1 MDFQSA
7 AQALNH
13 ISSEVEKVVLGK
25 RSIVRQMIACLAA
38 GGHLLLEDVPGVGKT
53 TMAMALAKASG
64 LDYKRIS
71 FTPDTMPSD
80 VTGFTMY
87 DREQNRF
94 EYRPGVVMCNL
105 LLADEI
111 NRASPKTQSSL
122 LEVMEE
128 SMVTV
133 DGTPHMV
140 PSPFLVIATQNPIG
154 FVGTHPLPEAQMD
167 RFLMRLSMGYP
178 SQEDE
183 IAMIAGRQL
192 TNPMDDV
199 RQVASPASVLSIR
212 QVTRQIHLTED
223 IHKYIVEIVS
233 KTREEPMLAL
243 GASPRASLALMR
255 TAQAAA
261 LLEGRD
267 YVVPEDVAV
276 MIPAVLNHRITLN
289 QQAKMARV
297 SPTELLDKIRQGVKA
312 PFVRK

>member
-1 MDFQSA
+1 
-7 AQALNH
+7 
-13 ISSEVEKVVLGK
+13 
-25 RSIVRQMIACLAA
+25 
-38 GGHLLLEDVPGVGKT
+38 
-53 TMAMALAKASG
+53 
-64 LDYKRIS
+64 
-71 FTPDTMPSD
+71 
-80 VTGFTMY
+80 
-87 DREQNRF
+87 
-94 EYRPGVVMCNL
+94 
-105 LLADEI
+105 
-111 NRASPKTQSSL
+111 
-122 LEVMEE
+122 
-128 SMVTV
+128 
-133 DGTPHMV
+133 
-140 PSPFLVIATQNPIG
+140 
-154 FVGTHPLPEAQMD
+154 MD

>member
-140 PSPFLVIATQNPIG
+140 PSPVLLSVTQNPIV
-154 FVGTHPLPEAQMD
+154 FVGAHPLP
-167 RFLMRLSMGYP
+167 
-178 SQEDE
+178 
-183 IAMIAGRQL
+183 
-192 TNPMDDV
+192 
-199 RQVASPASVLSIR
+199 
-212 QVTRQIHLTED
+212 
-223 IHKYIVEIVS
+223 
-233 KTREEPMLAL
+233 
-243 GASPRASLALMR
+243 
-255 TAQAAA
+255 
-261 LLEGRD
+261 
-267 YVVPEDVAV
+267 
-276 MIPAVLNHRITLN
+276 
-289 QQAKMARV
+289 
-297 SPTELLDKIRQGVKA
+297 
-312 PFVRK
+312 